1 MLIEEVVLAFVVKKP
16 IRIVN
21 PVGGRG
27 EMELWA
33 ELLCEYALTLLRL
46 HGAYL
51 ILTTMNIAANLFD
64 AHSIVG
70 DLGLVG
76 ILAIIFSETGL
87 LIGLAF
93 PGDSLLF
100 IAGIAASSA
109 GAEILGGAS
118 LDPLAIFIGAP
129 LAAIIGSQFGH
140 FLGNRYGRKLFDRPN
155 GRFFTQERVT
165 QTERWLTKYGIG
177 KALILAR
184 FIPFVRTLINP
195 TVGIIGYP
203 ARKFFF
209 WNCVGALIWTQGVLG
224 AGYILGNRISGS
236 VDKYLLPIIGL
247 IVFISVL
254 PVALEVLK
262 EWRTKRHLS

>member
-1 MLIEEVVLAFVVKKP
+1 
-16 IRIVN
+16 
-21 PVGGRG
+21 
-27 EMELWA
+27 
-33 ELLCEYALTLLRL
+33 
-46 HGAYL
+46 
-51 ILTTMNIAANLFD
+51 MNIAANLFD

-76 ILAIIFSETGL
+76 VLAIIIAETGL

-118 LDPLAIFIGAP
+118 LSPVGIFIGAP
-129 LAAIIGSQFGH
+129 LAAIVGSQIGH
-140 FLGNRYGRKLFDRPN
+140 FFGAKYGRKLFDRPN
-155 GRFFTQERVT
+155 GRFFTQDRVV
-165 QTERWLTKYGIG
+165 QTEKWLTKYGVG

-195 TVGIIGYP
+195 MVGVIGYP

-209 WNCVGALIWTQGVLG
+209 WNVIGAVIWTELVLG
-224 AGYILGNRISGS
+224 AGYVLGNKISGS
-236 VDKYLLPIIGL
+236 IDKYLLPIIAL
-247 IVFISVL
+247 IVIASVI
-254 PVALEVLK
+254 PVAIEVLK
-262 EWRTKRHLS
+262 EWRTKKDLS

>member
-1 MLIEEVVLAFVVKKP
+1 
-16 IRIVN
+16 
-21 PVGGRG
+21 
-27 EMELWA
+27 
-33 ELLCEYALTLLRL
+33 
-46 HGAYL
+46 
-51 ILTTMNIAANLFD
+51 MNIAANLFD

-76 ILAIIFSETGL
+76 ILVIIFAETGL
-87 LIGLAF
+87 LVGLAF

-118 LDPLAIFIGAP
+118 LTPAAIFIGAP
-129 LAAIIGSQFGH
+129 LSAIIGSQFGH
-140 FLGNRYGRKLFDRPN
+140 FLGSRYGRKLFDRPN
-155 GRFFTQERVT
+155 GRFFTQERVA
-165 QTERWLTKYGIG
+165 QTERWLRKYGVG

-203 ARKFFF
+203 ARKFFL
-209 WNCVGALIWTQGVLG
+209 WNAIGAIIWTQGVLG
-224 AGYILGNRISGS
+224 AGYLLGNKISGS
-236 VDKYLLPIIGL
+236 IDKYLLPIIAL
-247 IVFISVL
+247 IIFVSVL
-254 PVALEVLK
+254 PVVVEVLK